1 MIVNTFRFGPLEVP
15 EDKLVTME
23 RPILGFEGLTQFCL
37 IEVEELLPFLWL
49 QSTENP
55 TAAFLV
61 VNPSVFFPG
70 YRIEINPK
78 EIAELRVKRVES
90 IETYVIVTVP
100 EDPKGISANLQ
111 GPILINTENSLG
123 KQLILVNSSYEVRHS
138 ILEAVESLQAER
150 TPEMAEALV

>member
-1 MIVNTFRFGPLEVP
+1 MIVNTFRFGQLEVP

-37 IEVEELLPFLWL
+37 IEVEELSPFLWL

-61 VNPSVFFPG
+61 VNPSVFFPR

-111 GPILINTENSLG
+111 GPILINTENSLA
-123 KQLILVNSSYEVRHS
+123 KQLILVNSDYEVRHS
-138 ILEAVESLQAER
+138 IMEAVELLQVER
-150 TPEMAEALV
+150 SPQMAEALV